1 VIWENV
7 MDEPQVPLGTVP
19 PEVVERLSQL
29 GAPPRAASL
38 KLYRA
43 LASHPDVLL
52 GWIEFAWRLR
62 NDAVTS
68 RRLRELMIVRSAMLD
83 QCDYE
88 LRGHEEFALE
98 HGVTQDELLALPN
111 WENSTL
117 FSLEERAALAL
128 SEAMHLGTVPSE
140 VLDRLGRLFSPAA
153 QVELIVTCAFYNMVP
168 RVIDALRL
176 TPEERYFKA

>member
-1 VIWENV
+1 
-7 MDEPQVPLGTVP
+7 MDDSQVPLTMVP
-19 PEVVERLSQL
+19 PEVLERLSQL

-43 LASHPDVLL
+43 LASQPAVLL

-62 NDAVTS
+62 SEAVTP

-83 QCDYE
+83 GCEYE

-98 HGVTQDELLALPN
+98 HGVSEEELQALTDWSHSN
-111 WENSTL
+111 L

-140 VLDRLGRLFSPAA
+140 VLGELASLFSPAA

-168 RVIDALRL
+168 LVIGALRL
-176 TPEERYFKA
+176 TPEEHYFKA